1 MAKLPV
7 APVKVAPKVNTTT
20 LAGIIAASDKN
31 APKPA
36 PVKAPVVAAKAPVVG
51 RVPAATTTKVTAPV
65 GKGAAVTAN
74 AVAKN
79 VTPSKTTVVKKDTTP
94 KPDNKPYDGGDLALD
109 LIPGARF
116 VANTVELLK
125 GNQPSKEDFQ
135 SGYLGLIPAAGLVK
149 GALGGYKIAKAADST
164 SKVVNTVKGAASVA
178 KGAAAGTLKGVTSK
192 TATAAYGTALGS
204 QIISDKVTGKK
215 VDPGKYALAGAALLL
230 PEVKPLANA
239 AKGSL
244 KLIEGGAKTSA
255 KSTANLSSV
264 PLRAAEKGKGAI
276 DTVGNL
282 APNIGQQFTP
292 IRRGGEFI
300 PGSPAIGR
308 GVDGLPLSPKAN
320 TIAPARPGTKPNTAP
335 AEPGWPGGTPKPK
348 ETPVTNPYGDPTK
361 VPVTKPPVTKPA
373 PTKAPNRPYNPG
385 TPESPGINPPIK
397 TKPGTPVTPRPW
409 VKPVQPKPATPVAPK
424 PGTPNPVKPGAP
436 LPGKP
441 SVSPKPSP
449 VKAPEVPGKTPTGV
463 PGRTPSEAPAV
474 KPITKPVT
482 KPNETPAVKP
492 APGTKPAVTPLPR
505 PITKPGSTPGVKP
518 ITPVKPTPGP
528 KKLPAPLV
536 IPRTNP
542 GTNPGKDNA
551 PRSEPWRGYDPRL
564 NPGPSNPSKD
574 RFPNPTPITTVV
586 TPPDGGPRTPP
597 VPPVPP
603 VPPTNPLPPTPP
615 RRPKRIVPASERDA
629 LLGPIQSNWSDYR
642 QNYNSRV
649 NTQTAVDPLHEEEAM
664 AAAAESGQ
672 AYKPRSRSA
681 AFTEAR
687 TTWHVVP

>member
-7 APVKVAPKVNTTT
+7 APVKTPAKVSTTT

-51 RVPAATTTKVTAPV
+51 RVPAATTKVTAPV
-65 GKGAAVTAN
+65 GKGAAITAN
-74 AVAKN
+74 AISKN
-79 VTPSKTTVVKKDTTP
+79 VTPVKAATPKKSTEP
-94 KPDNKPYDGGDLALD
+94 KPDNNPYTGADLALD

-116 VANTVELLK
+116 VANTVEVLK
-125 GNQPSKEDFQ
+125 GNRPSTEDMQ

-149 GALGGYKIAKAADST
+149 GALGGYKVAKAVSAT
-164 SKVVNTVKGAASVA
+164 SKVAKTVQGTAAVA
-178 KGAAAGTLKGVTSK
+178 KGAASGALKGVTSK

-215 VDPGKYALAGAALLL
+215 VDPGKYALAGAALVL
-230 PEVKPLANA
+230 PELKPLAGA
-239 AKGSL
+239 AKGL
-244 KLIEGGAKTSA
+244 KLIEGGAATA
-255 KSTANLSSV
+255 GKSTAKLSSV
-264 PLRAAEKGKGAI
+264 APLRAAEKGAGPI

-300 PGSPAIGR
+300 PGAPTIGR
-308 GVDGLPLSPKAN
+308 GVDGLPLSPKSS
-320 TIAPARPGTKPNTAP
+320 TVAPVRPGTKPVT
-335 AEPGWPGGTPKPK
+335 EPSWPGGTPKPK
-348 ETPVTNPYGDPTK
+348 ESPVTNPYGDPTK

-373 PTKAPNRPYNPG
+373 PTKTPNRPYNPG

-409 VKPVQPKPATPVAPK
+409 TKPSQPKPATPVAPK

-449 VKAPEVPGKTPTGV
+449 VKSPEVPGKTPTGV

-492 APGTKPAVTPLPR
+492 APGTKPGVTPLPR

-518 ITPVKPTPGP
+518 MTPVKPTPGP
-528 KKLPAPLV
+528 KKFPAPLV

-542 GTNPGKDNA
+542 GTNPGRDND
-551 PRSEPWRGYDPRL
+551 PRSNPWHGYDPRQ
-564 NPGPSNPSKD
+564 NPAPSNPSKD
-574 RFPNPTPITTVV
+574 RYPNPTPITTLV
-586 TPPDGGPRTPP
+586 TPPNGGPATPP

-603 VPPTNPLPPTPP
+603 VPPTNPGSSSQPK
-615 RRPKRIVPASERDA
+615 RPKRIVPASERDA

-649 NTQTAVDPLHEEEAM
+649 NTQTAVDPLHEKEAM
-664 AAAAESGQ
+664 AAAAESGT
-672 AYKPRSRSA
+672 AYKPRRRSA

-687 TTWHVVP
+687 TTFNVIP